1 MPMDDQQ
8 KVIRHLLSIF
18 DEQER
23 NQAPGMGSTANA
35 LPPRNPMVEDRRY
48 FSDMADDASGQGL
61 LGLGAGLGTM
71 MMAPPNPLSLAA
83 ALGLGGYGALQGI
96 REVHGNRNARRLGYQ
111 GN

>member
-1 MPMDDQQ
+1 MDMSQWQ
-8 KVIRHLLSIF
+8 ALQEMLALS
-18 DEQER
+18 EQARR

-35 LPPRNPMVEDRRY
+35 LPPHNPMVEDRRY
-48 FSDMADDASGQGL
+48 YSDMADDASGQGL